1 MNSQRRKCSR
11 LTDRHSTKYD
21 GRVLPLYS
29 GPEVKIRIGSASH
42 EYTLPKDLLCTQVP
56 YFKGMFKEEQF
67 KEGIDLSA
75 TLPEEDGV
83 VSTRSFEMLVQW
95 VCHNRIVLGDLPTT
109 EAIDAI
115 IEFARLADMYIIKGL
130 ESSMANN
137 LKQIILADKTIQNSV
152 FANPPDQNTY
162 HLTLEHIRAG
172 VLLPEGHAVRKVLA
186 SAAVK
191 GYLLRDRRQ
200 FFQDIQSLPDFA
212 VDLLGEVGVA
222 LHSLELE
229 KRGMSFKDP
238 LSGRRIN
245 LVV

>member
-1 MNSQRRKCSR
+1 MACIEMEECILNTPFHEFATSF
-11 LTDRHSTKYD
+11 
-21 GRVLPLYS
+21 LPLYA
-29 GPEVKIRIGSASH
+29 GPEIKIRIGSASH

-56 YFKGMFKEEQF
+56 YFKGMFKKEQF
-67 KEGIDLSA
+67 KEGIELSA

-83 VSTRSFEMLVQW
+83 VSPRSFEMLLQW
-95 VCHNRIVLGDLPTT
+95 VFHKRIVLGDLPPT

-115 IEFARLADMYIIKGL
+115 IEFARLADMYNIVGL

-137 LKQIILADKTIQNSV
+137 LRQIILTDKTIQNSV
-152 FANPPDQNTY
+152 FAKPPDQNTY
-162 HLTLEHIRAG
+162 YLTSEHIRAG

-212 VDLLGEVGVA
+212 VDVLGEVGLA
-222 LHSLELE
+222 LQSLETE
-229 KRGMSFKDP
+229 KRGMSFVDP
-238 LSGRRIN
+238 FGGRRIN
-245 LVV
+245 LAG